1 MVILNW
7 LILARF
13 EVVERA
19 LDLVLANAADLEAV
33 ALEEETRAG
42 INHKESM
49 LVELG
54 RLARVP
60 EAAVAPRVWRGGLI
74 AAQGTPGK
82 GVLGDQIIDAA
93 KDAAKVV
100 VASQDHV
107 FFLAFAQQDRAA
119 LRGRGTKPPGR

>member
-1 MVILNW
+1 MDSSMVILNW
-7 LILARF
+7 RILARF

-33 ALEEETRAG
+33 ALEEEARAG
-42 INHKESM
+42 INHKKSM

-60 EAAVAPRVWRGGLI
+60 EAAVAPRAWRGGLI

-82 GVLGDQIIDAA
+82 GVFGDQISRWRESFPTTA
-93 KDAAKVV
+93 
-100 VASQDHV
+100 
-107 FFLAFAQQDRAA
+107 RAA
-119 LRGRGTKPPGR
+119 SRYF